1 MQKLLAGLSLACVV
15 SVSADAATPAFR
27 LPAGFEIEE
36 LVADVPNARAMTW
49 GDQGTLFVGTRRAGN
64 VYAVR
69 NALAGEPDV
78 ILLVDD
84 LKMPN
89 GVAFRDGA
97 LYVAEPQRILRFPN
111 VEDRLEDPGE
121 PEVAVT
127 DLPFKNM
134 RHAWKYIAF
143 GPDGRLYVPVG
154 APCNVCDDEGFSL
167 ILSMQPDGSDRRVEA
182 RGVRN
187 SVGFDWHP
195 DTGELWFTDNG
206 RDLMGDE
213 VPPCELNRVTEP
225 GQDFGFPYCHGANIV
240 DPKLGA
246 LGNCADAT
254 APAQNLAPHSAPL
267 GLLFY
272 TGAMFPPRY
281 RDQAFIAEH
290 GSWNRTE
297 EAGKTGYRV
306 TLVTI
311 SEGKAVSYEPFLEG
325 FLDGQETIGRPVDLL
340 LAPDGSM
347 LISDDKRGA
356 IYRVR
361 YTGPGLAGLRSW

>member
-1 MQKLLAGLSLACVV
+1 MQKLLAGLCLACVTPL
-15 SVSADAATPAFR
+15 SAIAAMPDFR

-36 LVADVPNARAMTW
+36 LVAGVPNARAMAW
-49 GDQGTLFVGTRRAGN
+49 GEQGTLFIGSRRAGN

-69 NALAGEPDV
+69 NALSGEPEV
-78 ILLVDD
+78 ITLAQD
-84 LKMPN
+84 LQMPN

-97 LYVAEPQRILRFPN
+97 LYVAEPRRILRFPD
-111 VEDRLEDPGE
+111 VEARLDDPGE
-121 PEVAVT
+121 PEVAVA

-143 GPDGRLYVPVG
+143 SPDDRLYVPVG

-195 DTGELWFTDNG
+195 ETGELWFTDNG

-225 GQDFGFPYCHGANIV
+225 GQDFGFPYCHGGDIP
-240 DPKLGA
+240 DPKFGSLGD
-246 LGNCADAT
+246 CADA
-254 APAQNLAPHSAPL
+254 APPAQNLAPHSAPL
-267 GLLFY
+267 GVRFY
-272 TGAMFPPRY
+272 TGDAFPPRY
-281 RDQAFIAEH
+281 RHHAFIAEH
-290 GSWNRTE
+290 GSWNRSE
-297 EAGKTGYRV
+297 AAGKTGYRV

-311 SEGKAVSYEPFLEG
+311 KDGKAVAYEPFLEG
-325 FLDGQETIGRPVDLL
+325 FLDDQETLGRPVDLVQTPAGAL
-340 LAPDGSM
+340 
-347 LISDDKRGA
+347 LISDDKRGV

-361 YTGPGLAGLRSW
+361 YTGTALAERQE